1 MVFQRQSS
9 EPRGFPGAA
18 TAAGLFNPSDVAL
31 GPDGSLYIADASNER
46 IRQVLSL
53 VRKSRNPSGDLYRC
67 RRRSAHDRRR
77 TNAMRFLMKTI
88 VVRPAP
94 RLIHAFRQK
103 PFWMRSG
110 PAAAFT
116 LSARPRLGNLG
127 DWPSTN
133 RAHRP
138 FGKSP
143 ILLLKAVAAAIPP
156 LQILPRPGLHLIAHR
171 TFPIH

>member
-1 MVFQRQSS
+1 MQNAGGIGKGYQTNS
-9 EPRGFPGAA
+9 GFSARWTTHSATGGIRNAARLKLHGAA
-18 TAAGLFNPSDVAL
+18 AA
-31 GPDGSLYIADASNER
+31 
-46 IRQVLSL
+46 SL
-53 VRKSRNPSGDLYRC
+53 VRSRNSSGGLYRC

-88 VVRPAP
+88 VVRPTP
-94 RLIHAFRQK
+94 RLIHAFPQK

-110 PAAAFT
+110 PAAAFAP
-116 LSARPRLGNLG
+116 SARPRSANVG

-143 ILLLKAVAAAIPP
+143 VLLLKAVAAAIRP

>member
-1 MVFQRQSS
+1 
-9 EPRGFPGAA
+9 
-18 TAAGLFNPSDVAL
+18 
-31 GPDGSLYIADASNER
+31 GSLYIADASNER
-46 IRQVLSL
+46 IRKVLSL
-53 VRKSRNPSGDLYRC
+53 VRKSRNPSGGLYRC
-67 RRRSAHDRRR
+67 RRRSTHDRRR
-77 TNAMRFLMKTI
+77 TNAMRFFMKTI

-110 PAAAFT
+110 PAAAFA
-116 LSARPRLGNLG
+116 SARPRLGNLG